1 MKKDTKKKIKKVLSE
16 SITELGLAVIFLL
29 SGAVVASLFGLV
41 SGNKNVSFNVLILIG
56 FAVLLVAAV
65 LFYII
70 RLTTK
75 KRQKKSDEINDTHEE
90 K

>member
-1 MKKDTKKKIKKVLSE
+1 MKKDTKKKLKKVVSE

-29 SGAVVASLFGLV
+29 SGAVVASLFGVV
-41 SGNKNVSFNVLILIG
+41 SNKGNVSFNILILIG

-65 LFYII
+65 LLYII
-70 RLTTK
+70 KLTTK
-75 KRQKKSDEINDTHEE
+75 KRQKESDEINDTHEE

>member
-29 SGAVVASLFGLV
+29 SGAVVAALFGLV
-41 SGNKNVSFNVLILIG
+41 SSNKNVDFNVLILIG

-75 KRQKKSDEINDTHEE
+75 KRQKESDEINDTHEE

>member
-1 MKKDTKKKIKKVLSE
+1 MKKDTKRKLKKALSE

-29 SGAVVASLFGLV
+29 SGAVVASLFGVV
-41 SGNKNVSFNVLILIG
+41 SNKGNVSFNVLILIG

-75 KRQKKSDEINDTHEE
+75 KRQKSDELDNTQEE
-90 K
+90 E